1 VAADAF
7 DLSLNQD
14 SFPEIDAGLV
24 GLFLKEIRRTTRALF
39 LSINHEAQSD
49 MTETEKQLNLSA
61 MLKGDV
67 GYRRL
72 SRKKYWLRE
81 GYAEELYRVSK

>member
-1 VAADAF
+1 
-7 DLSLNQD
+7 
-14 SFPEIDAGLV
+14 
-24 GLFLKEIRRTTRALF
+24 
-39 LSINHEAQSD
+39 
-49 MTETEKQLNLSA
+49 